1 MCVHITPWHAHA
13 PLAYGFTIEGPTDHI
28 QGVVGFG
35 QGLQLLIPVCF
46 FLFLLELL
54 MAVNAR

>member
-13 PLAYGFTIEGPTDHI
+13 LLAYGFTIEGPTDHI
-28 QGVVGFG
+28 QGGVGFG

-46 FLFLLELL
+46 FSFF
-54 MAVNAR
+54 AGIINGC